1 MYPDFKKLFSVF
13 NAHRNR
19 FARIAAMESKLAN
32 QSKRA
37 LLEANRRLT
46 PEQRLESY
54 VVHCRLV
61 MDLYAAGQQA
71 RAARAQPKS

>member
-1 MYPDFKKLFSVF
+1 MLESSPDLERRAVPGRS
-13 NAHRNR
+13 H
-19 FARIAAMESKLAN
+19 FARITCMHSKLAN
-32 QSKRA
+32 QSKQA
-37 LLEANRRLT
+37 LLAASKRLT

-71 RAARAQPKS
+71 RAARTPPRS